1 MNRFISTILLLTV
14 ISISAAFAQG
24 KGNGPRAKWMHEM
37 KQTKLEYM
45 SKELSI
51 KPDQKAKFTEIYNAM
66 QAELDKLH
74 TETNSM
80 RRNVQKNENATDLEY
95 EKAAEA
101 LFEFKLKEGTIEK
114 KYFEKFKTVLT
125 PQQLFLFKRAEKKW
139 MKELMKH
146 RKKR

>member
-1 MNRFISTILLLTV
+1 MSRFISTILLLTV
-14 ISISAAFAQG
+14 ISIPSAFAQG
-24 KGNGPRAKWMHEM
+24 KGPRAQWMREM
-37 KQTKLEYM
+37 KQTKLEYL

-51 KPDQKAKFTEIYNAM
+51 KQDQKVKFTELYNAM
-66 QAELDKLH
+66 QAELYKLR

-80 RRNVQKNENATDLEY
+80 RKNVQENGNATDLEY

-101 LFEFKLKEGTIEK
+101 LFEFKIKEGNIEK

-125 PQQLFLFKRAEKKW
+125 PQQLFLFKKAEKKW

-146 RKKR
+146 RKKK